1 MKVNF
6 DKATFKDK
14 NLVGLGG
21 VIRNDRGLVMVAF
34 TQTIPLPTS
43 IEMVEVLAACSA
55 LGLAQELSLNQV
67 QLKGDSEVII
77 NALSKGGMDSSSY
90 RHIIKD
96 IKFLS
101 SAFQCLSF
109 CHTHRQGN
117 KVAHCLA
124 RSTCKFSPFQVWME
138 EIPLEFESMYSADI
152 P

>member
-6 DKATFKDK
+6 DRATFKDK
-14 NLVGLGG
+14 NLAGLGG
-21 VIRNDRGLVMVAF
+21 VIRNDRGLVMAAF
-34 TQTIPLPTS
+34 TQTIPLPTRDGGS
-43 IEMVEVLAACSA
+43 VGSTQCFGFGARTKSES
-55 LGLAQELSLNQV
+55 V

-90 RHIIKD
+90 GHIIKD

-124 RSTCKFSPFQVWME
+124 RSACKFSPFQVWME

>member
-6 DKATFKDK
+6 DRATFKDK

-21 VIRNDRGLVMVAF
+21 VIRNNRGLVMAAF
-34 TQTIPLPTS
+34 TQTIPLSTS
-43 IEMVEVLAACSA
+43 IEMVEVLAARSA

-67 QLKGDSEVII
+67 QLKGESEVII

-90 RHIIKD
+90 GHIIKD

-101 SAFQCLSF
+101 LAFQCLSF
-109 CHTHRQGN
+109 CHTHRQGK

-124 RSTCKFSPFQVWME
+124 RSACKFSPFQVWME
-138 EIPLEFESMYSADI
+138 EIPLEFGSVYSADI